1 MAAQV
6 TWAAANSAVK
16 VSILHLYVSIFPNI
30 AFRRICY
37 ALMAVSALYVVGVIL
52 DTFLMCQPFAFN
64 WDHTI
69 EGSCGNQTLALLLTG
84 ALNLIIDVAIVI
96 LPLPVLWRLQ
106 MPVARK
112 LGVSAMFSVGAL

>member
-1 MAAQV
+1 MVAQI
-6 TWAAANSAVK
+6 TWAGAISAVK
-16 VSILHLYVSIFPNI
+16 VSILHLYIFLFPNI

-37 ALMAVSALYVVGVIL
+37 ALMAVTALYFSAV
-52 DTFLMCQPFAFN
+52 FLETLLICRPLAFN

-84 ALNLIIDVAIVI
+84 TANLIIDVAIVI

-106 MPVARK
+106 MPVVRK
-112 LGVSAMFSVGAL
+112 VGISAMFSIGVL